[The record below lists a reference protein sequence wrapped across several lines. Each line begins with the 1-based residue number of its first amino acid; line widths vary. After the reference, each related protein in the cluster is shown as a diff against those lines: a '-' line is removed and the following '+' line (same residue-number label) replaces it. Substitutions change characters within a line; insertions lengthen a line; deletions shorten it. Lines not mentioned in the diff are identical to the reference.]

1 MLGLDVYNGSAQQVS
16 NFGRQTGISFP
27 LLLRASDG
35 TNYGGAGREYLV
47 VIDKQGIVRMS
58 LNGASTTNRQ
68 RVSDLVQ
75 ELLAEVVLPELA
87 VVNNA
92 TFGSVGFQ
100 ETVSQTVT
108 VQNKGAA
115 TLSVSEVRSSSEW
128 VSVEPKMFDVA
139 PGASREV
146 TVTVAAQIK
155 GDITAMLTVVSNA
168 SNTQVIDVIAQVPN
182 LAPTAVTD
190 TVRLAP
196 NERINISVLQ
206 NDVDLDGDALVVSAV
221 TLGDN
226 SERVVINS
234 DQTVHYRAL
243 PDFVGTDVFTYTL
256 DDGWGGVVT
265 GTVVVIFEAPVVV
278 QPLVGDFNSDGVVG
292 FGDFVLFAQVFR
304 TMNEQFDLTGDGWVD
319 FADFII
325 FGRSFNEDG

>member
-1 MLGLDVYNGSAQQVS
+1 MLGLDLYNGSAQQVN
-16 NFGRQTGISFP
+16 NFQRLTGITFP
-27 LLLRASDG
+27 LLKRASNG
-35 TNYGGAGREYLV
+35 TSYGAGREYLM
-47 VIDKQGIVRMS
+47 VIDREGIVRMS

-75 ELLAEVVLPELA
+75 ELLAEVLLPELA
-87 VVNNA
+87 VVGDA
-92 TFGSVGFQ
+92 AFGSVGF
-100 ETVSQTVT
+100 EKTVSQTVT

-128 VSVEPKMFDVA
+128 VSVEPMMFDVA

-155 GDITAMLTVVSNA
+155 GDISAMLTVVSNA
-168 SNTQVIDVIAQVPN
+168 SNEQVIDVIAQVPN
-182 LAPTAVTD
+182 VAPTAVTD

-196 NERINISVLQ
+196 NERANVSVLQ

-226 SERVVINS
+226 SERVVVNG

-265 GTVVVIFEAPVVV
+265 GTVVVIFEAPVVSP
-278 QPLVGDFNSDGVVG
+278 PLVGDFDSNGVVG

-304 TMNEQFDLTGDGWVD
+304 TMDERFDLTGDGWVD
-319 FADFII
+319 FSDFII
-325 FGRSFNEDG
+325 FGRSFNETE